1 MSILR
6 RLWTL
11 RTERPAFVVL
21 SAITVSALVVWPAF
35 DVYLR
40 RIGLATPFGFND
52 YGAYAGAVTRW
63 AEGAPLYVRAEGGG
77 YHGSYLYPPIVL
89 LLFAPFA
96 AFEFTTAAVLFGG
109 LSLVLLWTGLAAVA
123 RALGYDL
130 LVSERLVLL
139 FAVFGYQPA
148 LRDFKWGQLS
158 TLLTALLCFA
168 FYAQELGARRSH
180 TDRRL
185 YRYGSGAL
193 TTLGSSAK
201 LFFATAGAHL
211 LRDRERFAG
220 AIATALALVVASVAV
235 FGVDAHRS
243 YVDVL
248 LWGKGWDAPRPVSL
262 WDPAAAYRP
271 LYFLG
276 EFGLPA
282 RALGTLGVI
291 GLTLATRTVETAAA
305 RRATF
310 ALGVAAVPLLAPQA
324 DTQDLVI
331 ALLPAVILLAGELH
345 RPAGRPSLPVLAVLL
360 FHVHRYGVEAI
371 VAPPAWLPFAAVLR
385 GAAWLQPGLWATLLL
400 VGLAAYRVAE
410 HVPALP
416 ASDAA
421 PSRRS

>member
-21 SAITVSALVVWPAF
+21 SVITVSALVVWPAF

-63 AEGAPLYVRAEGGG
+63 VEGAPLYVRAEGGG

-89 LLFAPFA
+89 LLFVPFA

-168 FYAQELGARRSH
+168 FYAHELGARRSRSD
-180 TDRRL
+180 TADGPRGRGALPVRGRRT
-185 YRYGSGAL
+185 RNRAARSGA
-193 TTLGSSAK
+193 SR
-201 LFFATAGAHL
+201 AGP
-211 LRDRERFAG
+211 
-220 AIATALALVVASVAV
+220 T
-235 FGVDAHRS
+235 
-243 YVDVL
+243 
-248 LWGKGWDAPRPVSL
+248 
-262 WDPAAAYRP
+262 
-271 LYFLG
+271 
-276 EFGLPA
+276 
-282 RALGTLGVI
+282 
-291 GLTLATRTVETAAA
+291 
-305 RRATF
+305 
-310 ALGVAAVPLLAPQA
+310 
-324 DTQDLVI
+324 
-331 ALLPAVILLAGELH
+331 
-345 RPAGRPSLPVLAVLL
+345 
-360 FHVHRYGVEAI
+360 
-371 VAPPAWLPFAAVLR
+371 
-385 GAAWLQPGLWATLLL
+385 
-400 VGLAAYRVAE
+400 
-410 HVPALP
+410 
-416 ASDAA
+416 
-421 PSRRS
+421 